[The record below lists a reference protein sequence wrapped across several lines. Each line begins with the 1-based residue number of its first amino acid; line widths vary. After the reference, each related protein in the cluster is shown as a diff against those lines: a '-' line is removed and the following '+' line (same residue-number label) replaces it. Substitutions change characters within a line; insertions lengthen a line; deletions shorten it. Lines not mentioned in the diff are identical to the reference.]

1 MGTAGSGTAAP
12 YDAIADWYEQ
22 DFLQGAAPD
31 ARIPGGDP
39 IGIDAALQ
47 DLLGPGV
54 GPCLEIGCGT
64 GIHAERV
71 RSLGWA
77 PLGLDL
83 SAGMLGHARDR
94 LAVARADAGRLPV
107 RDGAVAAVLTVMAHT
122 DMPDYPQV
130 LREAA
135 RVLAP
140 GGVLVHIGVHPC
152 FCGGF
157 ADRTEPAA
165 IVLRPGYRTDHW
177 TTDSHT
183 DRGLRDKV
191 GAQHRPLAALLND
204 VLAAGFVPERF
215 AEGGAPT
222 PTTFALRARTSNG

>member
-1 MGTAGSGTAAP
+1 MGAAGSGTAAP

-22 DFLQGAAPD
+22 EFLQGAAPD
-31 ARIPGGDP
+31 GRIPGGDP
-39 IGIDAALQ
+39 IGIEAALQ
-47 DLLGPGV
+47 DLLGAGV
-54 GPCLEIGCGT
+54 GTCLEIGCGT

-71 RSLGWA
+71 RSLGWT

-122 DMPDYPQV
+122 DMPDYAQV

-135 RVLAP
+135 RVLAQ

-157 ADRTEPAA
+157 ADRTEPTA

-183 DRGLRDKV
+183 DRALRDKV

-204 VLAAGFVPERF
+204 VLAAGFVLERF

-222 PTTFALRARTSNG
+222 PTTFALRARASNG